1 MKGKEYASPTLT
13 FVTFTQD
20 VITTSGDGVWDTTTK
35 EWVGGDLEW

>member
-13 FVTFTQD
+13 FVTFMQD
-20 VITTSGDGVWDTTTK
+20 VITTSGDEVWDTTTK